1 PCTVLRPEWD
11 EPAQRMAPPGDG
23 APGAVRVGFDLE
35 LVDRGT
41 RGPHPGPSAG
51 ARLPQCVRRT
61 AVAADA
67 GHAGALA
74 RLRGGGAGHR
84 SADAPRRRPVRGR
97 GLRAVAGARDAVVPL
112 FADLRARHAGT
123 AGWPHVRTR

>member
-61 AVAADA
+61 AVAAGA
-67 GHAGALA
+67 GRVAGVDVAAHRRGAHLRGVDLA
-74 RLRGGGAGHR
+74 RDRR
-84 SADAPRRRPVRGR
+84 PRRGAKRIRPGQTPRV
-97 GLRAVAGARDAVVPL
+97 DA
-112 FADLRARHAGT
+112 
-123 AGWPHVRTR
+123 